1 MPCFRPCPSCDRHIR
16 NDEGVC
22 PFCLTATP
30 EGFDVCKARGT
41 TSANSRA
48 AALFLGASVVTS
60 AGCGD
65 QAGPQTG
72 AAGSTSSA
80 AASTTGAGPSSAAA
94 STTGTGPSLQHEPAY
109 RAVPPYSP
117 VPVRERDCNPPFTV
131 DEKGKKTPKPYCQ

>member
-30 EGFDVCKARGT
+30 EGFDVCKARGAT
-41 TSANSRA
+41 PATSRA

-72 AAGSTSSA
+72 SAGSASSA
-80 AASTTGAGPSSAAA
+80 AASTTSATGAGPGS
-94 STTGTGPSLQHEPAY
+94 QHEPAY
-109 RAVPPYSP
+109 RNVPPYSP

-131 DEKGKKTPKPYCQ
+131 DEKGTKTPKPYCQ